1 MHVRQVARVRHV
13 RVLQPNH
20 DLSGQDRPPDTR
32 RDSPGDKRIACGWR
46 ATQTCHTA
54 RSVGATYTY
63 DAANRLKTVTAD
75 GVTTSYTYNGDGDR
89 ISQTVDGVTTT
100 YVLDVGTSLT
110 MVLSEKTGTDP
121 AIYYLHGLGLVA
133 QSDGTNTEY
142 FHTDG
147 LGSVRQMTNALGSVL
162 LAQTFDP
169 YDNPYLSAA
178 ASGADSTYG
187 WAGEQTDGNGL
198 VFLRARYY
206 NPSMGRF
213 LNLDPS
219 RQEPNPLMYAFSN
232 PVLFVD
238 RSGRLPTTC
247 PEGFEVSG
255 DLFGLSNGV
264 CVPTDDWPE
273 GAPPGQLSLMTPKEL
288 AALGFTPAN
297 TDPLPLKFY
306 MDPEAFRYTVGITYA
321 NDPLG
326 YATELIFTYV
336 VPNCLSQFDIPNP
349 SPGFDEM
356 IATVNLTDLD
366 ADGRIEFQRYVVDKL
381 FQEHI
386 GMQAEW
392 YQAIRFVNKSPK
404 PVAIESFPVGP
415 KLLGAVTVGWL
426 MLSCCLVV

>member
-133 QSDGTNTEY
+133 QSDGTNREY

-162 LAQTFDP
+162 LTQTFDP
-169 YDNPYLSAA
+169 YGNLYTQAIK
-178 ASGADSTYG
+178 STWTTGTSYG
-187 WAGEQTDGNGL
+187 WAGEQRDDNGL

-213 LNLDPS
+213 LNTDPS
-219 RQEPNPLMYAFSN
+219 RQEMNPYQFGGAN
-232 PVLFVD
+232 PVMFVD
-238 RSGRLPTTC
+238 PSGLASSSSCGATCDIMRNKLKPYIIDAARMFNLPVFT
-247 PEGFEVSG
+247 
-255 DLFGLSNGV
+255 NM
-264 CVPTDDWPE
+264 TDD
-273 GAPPGQLSLMTPKEL
+273 AFAAMLLIL
-288 AALGFTPAN
+288 A
-297 TDPLPLKFY
+297 
-306 MDPEAFRYTVGITYA
+306 
-321 NDPLG
+321 
-326 YATELIFTYV
+326 
-336 VPNCLSQFDIPNP
+336 
-349 SPGFDEM
+349 
-356 IATVNLTDLD
+356 
-366 ADGRIEFQRYVVDKL
+366 
-381 FQEHI
+381 
-386 GMQAEW
+386 
-392 YQAIRFVNKSPK
+392 
-404 PVAIESFPVGP
+404 
-415 KLLGAVTVGWL
+415 
-426 MLSCCLVV
+426 